1 MITSRDISFQMV
13 MLRGRKEGKQHMK
26 CKYYRDVE
34 IENTGDI
41 GTFCGINLYR
51 KINRG
56 GMIVVHPYL

>member
-1 MITSRDISFQMV
+1 
-13 MLRGRKEGKQHMK
+13 MK

-34 IENTGDI
+34 IDNIGDI
-41 GTFCGINLYR
+41 GTFCGIDLYR